1 MRMPGDTCY
10 NWLTLPLRKRMRR
23 FLIGREELEGLCAL
37 PMLQS
42 LDRLR
47 GRVEFILDILDRR
60 ERGEGAQA

>member
-1 MRMPGDTCY
+1 
-10 NWLTLPLRKRMRR
+10 MRR

-47 GRVEFILDILDRR
+47 GLVEFILDILDPRK
-60 ERGEGAQA
+60 RGEGAQA